1 MDACDS
7 NCPNPWPPE
16 AQARPLPGLPD
27 TLRVMSR
34 GWLSSNQVVFTTDG
48 CDTAVV
54 DTGHVREV
62 QTTLALTAHALQGL
76 PLQRIV
82 NTHLHSD
89 HAGGNAA
96 LQAAYPGVRVS
107 IPPGLAEAVQRWDE
121 AALSY
126 RDTDQTCPRFLHDD
140 TLPLQGHVQLGGW
153 PWQVLPADGHDRHMV
168 MLWCEPLRV
177 LISADALWRQGFGVL
192 FPELA
197 GEPGAFEA
205 QWATLDTVERLR
217 PRWVIPGHGDP
228 FCTVGE
234 ALAGARSRLQ
244 WLAEDPSR
252 HAQVALK
259 GLVAFGLMERGE
271 MSLAAVTRLIGQG
284 LMAQPGFARC
294 FDEPAQTLAERVMA
308 QLVRAGVAR
317 EIGPETWGT
326 VDARP

>member
-1 MDACDS
+1 M
-7 NCPNPWPPE
+7 NE
-16 AQARPLPGLPD
+16 ARPLPGLPD
-27 TLRVMSR
+27 TLRVLAR
-34 GWLSSNQVVFTTDG
+34 GWLSSNQVVFTTPG
-48 CDTAVV
+48 GETAVV

-62 QTTLALTAHALQGL
+62 QATLALTRAALAGQ

-96 LQAAYPGVRVS
+96 LKAAWPGVRVS
-107 IPPGLAEAVQRWDE
+107 IPPGLADAVEQWDE

-126 RDTDQTCPRFLHDD
+126 RDTDQTCPRFRHDD
-140 TLPLQGHVQLGGW
+140 TLPLQGEVRLGGW

-168 MLWCEPLRV
+168 MLWCEPLGV
-177 LISADALWRQGFGVL
+177 LISADALWQHGFGVL

-205 QWATLDTVERLR
+205 QWATLDTIAALQ

-228 FCTVGE
+228 FDGVDA

-244 WLAEDPSR
+244 WLAEDPAR

-259 GLVAFGLMERGE
+259 GLVAFGLMERGQ
-271 MSLAAVTRLIGQG
+271 MDLAAVTRLIGQG
-284 LMAQPGFARC
+284 LMAQPGFC
-294 FDEPAQTLAERVMA
+294 KWFDEPAQTLAERVMA

-317 EIGPETWGT
+317 EMAPDAWAT
-326 VDARP
+326 VDAQP